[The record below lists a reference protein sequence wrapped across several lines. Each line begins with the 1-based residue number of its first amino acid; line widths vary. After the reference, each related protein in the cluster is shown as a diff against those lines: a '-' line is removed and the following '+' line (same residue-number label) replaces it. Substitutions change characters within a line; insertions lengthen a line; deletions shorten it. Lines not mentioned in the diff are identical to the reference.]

1 MLLYQQH
8 KIFKIALIFI
18 RNKILEDKN
27 LSFELLVTPT
37 VSELKKQVEDL
48 SHYEVISES
57 FIENGIERNDN
68 DIIARQGFIKYTIN
82 VK

>member
-1 MLLYQQH
+1 MVERI
-8 KIFKIALIFI
+8 KIVVINSQ
-18 RNKILEDKN
+18 NKILEDKN

-68 DIIARQGFIKYTIN
+68 DIITRQGFIKYTIN